1 MTTANDGKQAIDAI
15 RQTYFVCCLM
25 DCQMPGTAIR
35 KLCSYELFTHI
46 SHLPV
51 VLDGFQATKQIRE
64 LEQSG
69 ELPDHLPIIALTAN
83 VTQESEGECKAAGM
97 DHFLPKPLKLAGEWF
112 IVAPIR

>member
-1 MTTANDGKQAIDAI
+1 
-15 RQTYFVCCLM
+15 M

-97 DHFLPKPLKLAGEWF
+97 DHFLPKPLKLAGECF